1 MVTVD
6 DVGKWS
12 RRTMWAV
19 VYVDNVCNGREND
32 MVDCVGSDLAMVWAV
47 MWAGIC
53 VMVKE
58 NDVW

>member
-1 MVTVD
+1 
-6 DVGKWS
+6 VGKWS

-19 VYVDNVCNGREND
+19 VWVDNVCGGREND
-32 MVDCVGSDLAMVWAV
+32 MVDCVGNDLAMVWAV